1 MPTLHTLLVFASAA
15 LVLAALPGPG
25 LLYVAGRTLAGGR
38 QIGIASSLGTGLGG
52 LVHVL
57 AGALGVS
64 ALIMASATAFAAL
77 KLVGGL
83 YLLYLAW
90 QTWRAAGAAALPEGD
105 LPGLQADVGQALR
118 QGIVVEA
125 TNPKTAAFFL
135 ALIPQ
140 FLDPAQGSVAVQ
152 FGVLGVLSVAL
163 NTVGAI
169 LVVMLAASLR
179 ARVVARPSLLRR
191 LQQGSAAILGSL
203 GVWLLLSRRPA

>member
-1 MPTLHTLLVFASAA
+1 MPTLSTLLVFAGAA

-38 QIGIASSLGTGLGG
+38 HVGFASSLGAGLGG

-64 ALIMASATAFAAL
+64 ALIMTSATAFAAL
-77 KLVGGL
+77 KVVGGL

-90 QTWRAAGAAALPEGD
+90 QTWRSAGSAALPEGN
-105 LPGLQADVGQALR
+105 LSGLWASAGQALR
-118 QGIVVEA
+118 QGVMVEA

-140 FLDPAQGSVAVQ
+140 FVDPAQGSVAMQ
-152 FGVLGVLSVAL
+152 FGVLGLVSVVL
-163 NTVGAI
+163 NTAMAV
-169 LVVMLAASLR
+169 LVVVLAASLR

-191 LQQGSAAILGSL
+191 LQQGSGAILGSL